1 VYRYGII
8 AQRTV
13 TPSPQKVSRTTTT
26 TPLAIINQHHSFIM
40 ASLEQMKQAIPAK
53 FVMISGSEDVQTSAD
68 VFNVGTFELPNPAGK
83 AGGACTSTLLK
94 VLNEHNGPPLSWI
107 DLLHKMRAV
116 LRQKGFDQVPQ
127 LSSSRMLDVND
138 RFEIV
143 PQETKSMGGVKRAI
157 LIGINYVGTSCYSYV
172 AMELPCGY
180 RHSSWVCVCVY
191 CVLTLFFLI
200 LFVLYQGQQ
209 GQLSGCHNDVNN
221 IKRYLIQ
228 HEGFLEKDMLILM
241 DNNQNHAPTK
251 KNIMDAFARITQYSK
266 AGDCVFIHYSGHGGR
281 VKDLDGDED
290 DGYDETLIPVDFRSA
305 GQIVDDDIYKLVVKI
320 MPADVNV
327 TVLVR
332 TVVFILEN
340 LTFFTWFLRG
350 M

>member
-1 VYRYGII
+1 
-8 AQRTV
+8 
-13 TPSPQKVSRTTTT
+13 
-26 TPLAIINQHHSFIM
+26 M
-40 ASLEQMKQAIPAK
+40 ASSDQIKQAIPAR

-94 VLNEHNGPPLSWI
+94 VLNEHNGPKLSWI
-107 DLLHKMRAV
+107 DLLHKMRSV

-127 LSSSRMLDVND
+127 LSASRLLDVND
-138 RFEIV
+138 AFEIV
-143 PQETKSMGGVKRAI
+143 PQASKMSGGAKRAI
-157 LIGINYVGTSCYSYV
+157 LIGINYV
-172 AMELPCGY
+172 
-180 RHSSWVCVCVY
+180 
-191 CVLTLFFLI
+191 
-200 LFVLYQGQQ
+200 GQQ

-228 HEGFLEKDMLILM
+228 HEGFMEKDMLILM

-251 KNIMDAFARITQYSK
+251 KNIVDAFTRITQYSK

-290 DGYDETLIPVDFRSA
+290 DGFDETLIPVDFRSA
-305 GQIVDDDIYKLVVKI
+305 GQIVDDDIYKMLVKA

-327 TVLVR
+327 TVLMDCCHSGTAMDLPYTINATESKMHANDRFNIGSVMNDPAA
-332 TVVFILEN
+332 LACCAC
-340 LTFFTWFLRG
+340 LAFLLVDG
-350 M
+350 LF